1 MDESHTADS
10 LLRLES
16 ARLQNVM
23 DESHTADSLL
33 RLDSAHLCNSLLHRI
48 RLIQGRTN
56 LNFNEPHF
64 IESKDSSVR
73 QTKDI
78 IQSIKEGLKK
88 GCSELI
94 QSYESNNRFHSET
107 NASLTEKLNKKNNK
121 VKRQI
126 QKSSSDKIESKQ
138 FRNKKGDI
146 HEVAQ
151 FCEGNTGKQP
161 EIASGIKLSQIFLNN
176 AETQG
181 ELQQVSST
189 ISNKGNKKKK
199 KRKHKGEND
208 SNSSLTQSRSKCDLK
223 KASQQGDATSPK
235 LKSRKTKSKRNKRRI
250 ECSGDESDVEED
262 VSNFKMGE
270 EGSNPN
276 LQNEDKPRRK
286 LRNKQRPKSP
296 TLAAMR
302 RHDRPL
308 IPDFKD
314 MVSSTIARLNTVN
327 ESVQKVIEDSLSS
340 SSSLTKK
347 CSFPTIKSSGNTPYV
362 QPTLM
367 AQNLNPKDASVSSI
381 SWSTVTI
388 TNANENSEISAV
400 TRTEKSPP
408 KKAATSR
415 KSSDSKSKP
424 QTPEIPQ
431 PPAACAEQIPPKKK
445 AKSPHSENKIKK
457 SDEKVTSSNV
467 EKEVAPKKKKEA
479 KKKEESAEPVSSLKK
494 TGKKKKSKN
503 VVNFNTVPEV
513 VPNYTPEPTTVTLP
527 PKSAKSV
534 RAALN
539 ESLIVTQAKPKTATK
554 SSRED
559 SGKIGQTKSKHD
571 NRRISSARA
580 HRNVQSR
587 EDSGKIGQTKS
598 KHDNRRIS
606 SARAAALERTGTSTK
621 KWCPK
626 LKAPG
631 TYRQRNRVKC
641 LSALGRCCKRTPRI

>member
-1 MDESHTADS
+1 
-10 LLRLES
+10 
-16 ARLQNVM
+16 
-23 DESHTADSLL
+23 
-33 RLDSAHLCNSLLHRI
+33 
-48 RLIQGRTN
+48 
-56 LNFNEPHF
+56 
-64 IESKDSSVR
+64 
-73 QTKDI
+73 
-78 IQSIKEGLKK
+78 
-88 GCSELI
+88 
-94 QSYESNNRFHSET
+94 
-107 NASLTEKLNKKNNK
+107 
-121 VKRQI
+121 
-126 QKSSSDKIESKQ
+126 
-138 FRNKKGDI
+138 
-146 HEVAQ
+146 
-151 FCEGNTGKQP
+151 
-161 EIASGIKLSQIFLNN
+161 
-176 AETQG
+176 
-181 ELQQVSST
+181 
-189 ISNKGNKKKK
+189 
-199 KRKHKGEND
+199 
-208 SNSSLTQSRSKCDLK
+208 
-223 KASQQGDATSPK
+223 
-235 LKSRKTKSKRNKRRI
+235 
-250 ECSGDESDVEED
+250 
-262 VSNFKMGE
+262 
-270 EGSNPN
+270 
-276 LQNEDKPRRK
+276 
-286 LRNKQRPKSP
+286 
-296 TLAAMR
+296 MR

-580 HRNVQSR
+580 HRNVHKKVVPKVKSAGNISATEQSKVPLSVR
-587 EDSGKIGQTKS
+587 TVLQEDAKNLEELKLQRSRSRSPNRSEIRTNSTSRSGSQKRSDDARNKMMEIYQKVRSNTTDCIANVNEQMSFTLKESIAHLNEICGKVRTTLTDMEKDEENYKKLKS
-598 KHDNRRIS
+598 KKSFELSSEGGSVHDGSILSMQTPSRPPPS
-606 SARAAALERTGTSTK
+606 SCQKPETDVSLT
-621 KWCPK
+621 
-626 LKAPG
+626 
-631 TYRQRNRVKC
+631 
-641 LSALGRCCKRTPRI
+641 